1 KDKTTDM
8 IYPLMSKYHQQH
20 QAEANMR
27 ILYKAVSRV
36 GMLAL
41 SKAIAIGFRHV
52 ALDHSKHF
60 SIK

>member
-1 KDKTTDM
+1 
-8 IYPLMSKYHQQH
+8 MSKYHQQH

-52 ALDHSKHF
+52 ALNHSKHI